1 MLRWFFAMAT
11 SAASPAV
18 TSLPAERFFRLSL
31 FCLILTSVGTIVAT
45 GKLDPLTSAI
55 ASVLVL
61 YKGYRWWLGRPAELQ
76 PRHATWLVVGY
87 MAIFPADALVFSR
100 MLVPDSPNPFMYGA
114 LLGTI
119 HFLIFVLIVR
129 LYSATRDRDA
139 LFLTMLSFAAMLA
152 AAILTVD
159 TTFLALFFMF
169 VLFGVATFA
178 GLEVRRGANGTL
190 LALPPGAV
198 QREKRLNRALALS
211 AVAVAVGAMV
221 LGAALFF
228 FLPRFRGG
236 YMGAANLNPQLIS
249 GFSDDVELGQ
259 IGEIKKNHAVVMRV
273 ETGEPVPYPLLRWRG
288 IALTTFDGRRWFAN
302 DRSPDV
308 LYLSGDGWIHTRE
321 GTAERNR
328 SDILVRYSV
337 MLEPLATEAI
347 FAPANVIALKGNFG
361 GESASFSLRGRGP
374 YLFEDATSSLF
385 NPIHHSPALR
395 YTGLSRLPN
404 WNLQK
409 LRSASTNYPEEISDT
424 YLQLPADF
432 DSRIPELARTI
443 TAAAPTPFDKAVAV
457 ETYLRSHYAYTLNLS
472 GRPGSSPLSHFLF
485 EARAGHCEYFASAM
499 AVMLRSIGIPTR
511 EVNGFLPGEYN
522 DLAGDYIVRESDAHS
537 WVEAYFPGNGWVTFD
552 PTPPGP
558 PEDSGF
564 FSRLGLVA
572 DWVQLN
578 WNEWV
583 ISYDFAHQSV
593 LAQNLQRKSR
603 DWKGALHAWFTKKQQ
618 YGKLWV
624 ANWQAGHAYLALL
637 FPIGM
642 IVLLI
647 SLRYGWIGKI
657 FQGLRLRLWLR
668 AGNSGKNNPA
678 LASRLYAELLK
689 LLERRGFARKESQTP
704 FEFAAALAKT
714 PLAPAVGEFTRL
726 YADARFGGAP
736 CNLRRLRE
744 LLSQVRARK
753 TRSS

>member
-1 MLRWFFAMAT
+1 MAT
-11 SAASPAV
+11 RVASPAV
-18 TSLPAERFFRLSL
+18 PSFPAERFFRLSL
-31 FCLILTSVGTIVAT
+31 FCLILTSVGTIVST
-45 GKLDPLTSAI
+45 GKLDPFTSAI
-55 ASVLVL
+55 ASGLVL
-61 YKGYRWWLGRPAELQ
+61 YKGYRWWMGRPAELQ

-87 MAIFPADALVFSR
+87 MAIFPADALLISR
-100 MLVPDSPNPFMYGA
+100 MLVADSPNPFMYGA
-114 LLGTI
+114 LMGTI

-139 LFLTMLSFAAMLA
+139 LFLTMLAFATILA

-159 TTFLALFFMF
+159 TTFLALFFLF

-178 GLEVRRGANGTL
+178 ALEVRRGANGTV
-190 LALPPGAV
+190 LAFAPGAA
-198 QREKRLNRALALS
+198 QRERRLSRALALS
-211 AVAVAVGAMV
+211 AVAVAFGAIT
-221 LGAALFF
+221 LGALLFF

-259 IGEIKKNHAVVMRV
+259 IGEIKKSHAVVMRV
-273 ETGEPVPYPLLRWRG
+273 ETGEPVPYPQLRWRG
-288 IALTTFDGRRWFAN
+288 IALTTFDGRRWYSGE
-302 DRSPDV
+302 RSPDV
-308 LYLSGDGWIHTRE
+308 LQVGGDGWIHTRE
-321 GTAERNR
+321 AKLARNPG
-328 SDILVRYSV
+328 DILIRYSV

-347 FAPANVIALKGNFG
+347 FAPAEVVALQGNFG
-361 GESASFSLRGRGP
+361 GESAGISFHGRGP

-385 NPIHHSPALR
+385 NPIHRSPALR

-409 LRSASTNYPEEISDT
+409 LRSASTDYPQTIRDT
-424 YLQLPADF
+424 YLELPPDF
-432 DSRIPELARTI
+432 DPRIPELARTI
-443 TAAAPTPFDKAVAV
+443 TAAAPTAFDQTVAI
-457 ETYLRSHYAYTLNLS
+457 EAYLRSHYAYTLNLT
-472 GRPGSSPLSHFLF
+472 GEPGNSPLSHFLF
-485 EARAGHCEYFASAM
+485 ETRAGHCEYFASAM
-499 AVMLRSIGIPTR
+499 AVMLRSIGVPTR

-558 PEDSGF
+558 PEQQGF
-564 FSRLGLVA
+564 LSRLGLIA
-572 DWVQLN
+572 DWIQLN

-583 ISYDFAHQSV
+583 ISYDFAHQTV

-603 DWKGALHAWFTKKQQ
+603 DWRGALRAWFAKKQE

-624 ANWQAGHAYLALL
+624 AHWQAGHAYLALL
-637 FPIGM
+637 LPIAL
-642 IVLLI
+642 IALLI
-647 SLRYGWIGKI
+647 SFRYGWLGKI
-657 FQGLRLRLWLR
+657 LRSLQLRLWLR
-668 AGNSGKNNPA
+668 SGNSGKTNPA

-704 FEFAAALAKT
+704 FEFAAALAET
-714 PLAPAVGEFTRL
+714 ALAPAVREFTQL

-736 CNLRRLRE
+736 CNLPRLRE
-744 LLSQVRARK
+744 LLSQIRGRK
-753 TRSS
+753 AHSF